1 MGMWNVC
8 VKRDCA
14 LKIIVGIKHILDQ
27 SGRMW
32 VVALWFMTIRRLV
45 PMAVVQNG
53 QWSMQAESP
62 SHVQIEQ
69 KFRHDIS
76 CHIMSMTAFSPA
88 CHVIFQ
94 KLVETLLKP
103 EAIRFFEKVNAKL
116 DAQQN
121 HGNRLV
127 TWFNLGILCIS
138 RQSFFIVFFYIV
150 FSSFR
155 ISSVFFTI
163 LSV

>member
-1 MGMWNVC
+1 
-8 VKRDCA
+8 
-14 LKIIVGIKHILDQ
+14 
-27 SGRMW
+27 
-32 VVALWFMTIRRLV
+32 
-45 PMAVVQNG
+45 
-53 QWSMQAESP
+53 MQAESP

-127 TWFNLGILCIS
+127 IS
-138 RQSFFIVFFYIV
+138 SIWVFFASV
-150 FSSFR
+150 GSLFSSFFLDR
-155 ISSVFFTI
+155 F
-163 LSV
+163 